1 MKSIKTIPTLL
12 IVVLSISVLIAV
24 PTEISYQG
32 QLNDVEGNPVEGDH
46 FITFSIYSV
55 VSGGDHLWIETQ
67 LVTVSN
73 GLFHVN
79 LGAFTSFPTGMFG
92 NETLWLGITIEGDSE
107 MIPRTKLVSSPYAHN
122 AGDVFNQNINPAG
135 IAIPGVGQIVNGA
148 GQWVGPPQAA
158 AGANGQIQFNNN
170 GVFAGA
176 NLFFNPENGNL
187 GVGVNNPE
195 QALTVSGG
203 SFFERDSP
211 LGALV
216 VTNLGSGPAISA
228 QTTGSGYAGYFSSP
242 GDTDCVQVIMNGNGS
257 AIGAESNGNS
267 PTARMMS
274 LGSGPAISAQTT
286 GSGYAGYF
294 SSPGDTDCVQVIMN
308 GNGSAI
314 GAESNGNSPTA
325 RFISQGGGSALYTS
339 SNGLPPTSTV
349 TNHGGGSAASYV
361 SGGGDPTVAV
371 IQEGNGQALMTIGS
385 VGIYAGS
392 DQSPAIQ
399 AYNTGGGPGIYI
411 TGGGATATA
420 TFENYEGGNALQ
432 VNGNAHINGTLSKS
446 SGSFLIDHPLDPA
459 NKYLYHSF
467 VESPDMKNIYD
478 GVVTLDKS
486 GNAVVEL
493 PTYFQALNSD
503 FRYQLTCIGGYA
515 PVFIAEELAD
525 NTFRIS
531 GGESGMKVSW
541 MVTGIRQ
548 DVYARAHPIQVE
560 VDKPESEL
568 GTYLHPELHDHVLDN
583 RVGNTGHK

>member
-216 VTNLGSGPAISA
+216 VTN
-228 QTTGSGYAGYFSSP
+228 
-242 GDTDCVQVIMNGNGS
+242 
-257 AIGAESNGNS
+257 
-267 PTARMMS
+267 